1 MEDNMPTADT
11 EEEQATGR
19 AQGTLLPN
27 SHYSETTIKGDM
39 GTVTDDCLLTQ
50 PVWQITAILAPSA
63 RH

>member
-1 MEDNMPTADT
+1 MPTADT
-11 EEEQATGR
+11 EEGQATGR

-39 GTVTDDCLLTQ
+39 GTVTDDCLRDTAC
-50 PVWQITAILAPSA
+50 QIKTILAPSA